1 MANVISQAILGIV
14 RKLNLVYTRSANTY
28 YGRWELYSV
37 TSMLEKIIEKWMDYE
52 ANRMAH
58 ENLMENS
65 NLLMK
70 WRIMG

>member
-1 MANVISQAILGIV
+1 
-14 RKLNLVYTRSANTY
+14 
-28 YGRWELYSV
+28 
-37 TSMLEKIIEKWMDYE
+37 MLEKIIEKWMDYE